1 MDAVILNE
9 PLSCSGNIY
18 PTVHVKLDA
27 LDQISIIKIIS
38 CFVRDAIENNCLTM
52 IVQSLSTKCLV
63 QGVNRII
70 HHLLML
76 LPNQMS
82 CHSAA
87 PPH

>member
-38 CFVRDAIENNCLTM
+38 CFVRDAIENN
-52 IVQSLSTKCLV
+52 
-63 QGVNRII
+63 
-70 HHLLML
+70 
-76 LPNQMS
+76 
-82 CHSAA
+82 
-87 PPH
+87 